1 MQRGNATTLG
11 SASSTWTSGPLRLP
25 YALLQRPTQVNI
37 TPRRKHNR
45 GGRSAQPALVDSG
58 VEAAGREQATRVDVG
73 GVVVVQVVVQVVVS
87 PSLERWV
94 FSWAESSAAPA
105 LERKSD
111 GRKARRDD

>member
-1 MQRGNATTLG
+1 MRGNATTLG

-45 GGRSAQPALVDSG
+45 GGRSAQPALVDSE

-73 GVVVVQVVVQVVVS
+73 GVVVVQVVVS
-87 PSLERWV
+87 PSLKRWV

-105 LERKSD
+105 LETKSD